1 MYGKKKSVDL
11 FECKY
16 FIKIDHDTLVD
27 LPNLAKGIRT
37 LRDENVYTG
46 ACTFRIANGEYKN
59 LFSYCGGGGYIF
71 SRDLVEKISSL
82 PEEDIKLNI
91 SLIPEDGYTGWLVAE
106 VKRQFNISKTLPVKS
121 RNIVNERRYEAKTGR
136 YRFNRWFYH

>member
-1 MYGKKKSVDL
+1 MKKSVEL
-11 FECKY
+11 FDYKY

-59 LFSYCGGGGYIF
+59 LFSYCGGGGYIL

-82 PEEDIKLNI
+82 PEKNI
-91 SLIPEDGYTGWLVAE
+91 NILLIPEDEYTGWLVAE
-106 VKRQFNISKTLPVKS
+106 LICVLCSLKNTEYTL
-121 RNIVNERRYEAKTGR
+121 I
-136 YRFNRWFYH
+136 

>member
-1 MYGKKKSVDL
+1 MEKSVEL
-11 FECKY
+11 FDDKY
-16 FIKIDHDTLVD
+16 FIKIDHDTLSD
-27 LPNLAKGIRT
+27 LPNFAKGIPT

-59 LFSYCGGGGYIF
+59 LFSYCGGGGYIL

-82 PEEDIKLNI
+82 PEEDINI

-106 VKRQFNISKTLPVKS
+106 VKRKFNISKTLQDIALTDGS
-121 RNIVNERRYEAKTGR
+121 TTG
-136 YRFNRWFYH
+136 